1 VIEDVGLWMR
11 YNLVFQCIGPP
22 GRRPPAGY
30 REPARSWW
38 HHRGRRNRA
47 DAFVFASSVLPAPN
61 PVTHIADYSAAQGDV
76 IDNVGGARAA
86 PATPDILDA
95 ALVRIVED
103 ANDMYATLQANAD
116 GSGGEVLGQ
125 RFRILCATARNTRRD
140 EATGASG

>member
-1 VIEDVGLWMR
+1 V
-11 YNLVFQCIGPP
+11 
-22 GRRPPAGY
+22 AGGTA
-30 REPARSWW
+30 PTPSC
-38 HHRGRRNRA
+38 
-47 DAFVFASSVLPAPN
+47 SPSVLAAPN

-76 IDNVGGARAA
+76 IDNVGGVRAA
-86 PATPDILDA
+86 PATPILDA

-116 GSGGEVLGQ
+116 GSGGDVLGQ